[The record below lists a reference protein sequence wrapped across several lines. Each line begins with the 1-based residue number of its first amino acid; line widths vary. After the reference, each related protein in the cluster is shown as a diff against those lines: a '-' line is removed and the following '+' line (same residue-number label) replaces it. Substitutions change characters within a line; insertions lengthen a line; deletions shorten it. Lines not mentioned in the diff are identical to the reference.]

1 MKLMTIVMRLIFL
14 SNDEVQKDNKYDET
28 TIIIMMSL
36 KK

>member
-1 MKLMTIVMRLIFL
+1 MKLMTMVMRLIFL
-14 SNDEVQKDNKYDET
+14 SDDEAQKDNKYDET